1 MVAVD
6 ELIQRMQGFAFWAIC
21 QDLLRDKAIELVR
34 RNGDSIGV
42 MFRVEG
48 E

>member
-21 QDLLRDKAIELVR
+21 QDLSHNNAIGLVR
-34 RNGDSIGV
+34 RNGHSIDV
-42 MFRVEG
+42 MFRAEG
-48 E
+48 K

>member
-21 QDLLRDKAIELVR
+21 QDLSRDNAIGLVC
-34 RNGDSIGV
+34 RNRHGLDAI
-42 MFRVEG
+42 FRVEG
-48 E
+48 K

>member
-6 ELIQRMQGFAFWAIC
+6 ELIQRMQGFAFWTIR
-21 QDLLRDKAIELVR
+21 QDLVRDNTIGLVH
-34 RNGDSIGV
+34 RNGKDPDV
-42 MFRVEG
+42 MLGAEG

>member
-21 QDLLRDKAIELVR
+21 QDLSRDYTIGLVH
-34 RNGDSIGV
+34 RNGKGFDV

-48 E
+48 K

>member
-6 ELIQRMQGFAFWAIC
+6 ELIQHMQGFAFWAIC
-21 QDLLRDKAIELVR
+21 QDLVRDNTIGLVHR
-34 RNGDSIGV
+34 SGKDPDV
-42 MFRVEG
+42 MFRAEG

>member
-21 QDLLRDKAIELVR
+21 QDLARDNAIELVR
-34 RNGDSIGV
+34 RNGHSIDV

-48 E
+48 K

>member
-6 ELIQRMQGFAFWAIC
+6 ELIQRMQGYVFWAIR
-21 QDLLRDKAIELVR
+21 QDLVRDNTIGYVH
-34 RNGDSIGV
+34 RNGHGLDAI
-42 MFRVEG
+42 FRVEG

>member
-21 QDLLRDKAIELVR
+21 KDFPRDYTIGLVH
-34 RNGDSIGV
+34 RNGKGLDV

-48 E
+48 K

>member
-21 QDLLRDKAIELVR
+21 QDLSHNNAIGLVH
-34 RNGDSIGV
+34 RNGKGFDV
-42 MFRVEG
+42 MFGVKG
-48 E
+48 K

>member
-6 ELIQRMQGFAFWAIC
+6 ELIQCMQDFAFWAIC
-21 QDLLRDKAIELVR
+21 QDLSRDNAIGFVR
-34 RNGDSIGV
+34 RNGQSIDV

-48 E
+48 K